1 MNTLSK
7 YIFAL
12 LVAMGSFYTG
22 QSQSIKVDAHLE
34 KATIPLGDQTKLHLT
49 VRFNVKD
56 TVNFPKLADSLLAK
70 VPIVSVNKPDTS
82 FDKNDISIET
92 IDRSYTITSF
102 DTGQYVIPQYEFKT
116 KEGVLKTAE
125 LVLTIS
131 PVAVDTSKGV
141 YDIKQPIQVSYSWL
155 EWIKDNWPKV
165 AFPILAVLVIIGII
179 WYLRKRPKKEV
190 PVKPAEPEKPEHII
204 ALDKLYALRDQK
216 LWQQDRAKEYY
227 SEMSDVM
234 RDYLERRYGIHANE
248 QTTDEIFA
256 SLRYMDITE
265 PDRAKLKQILVLAD
279 LVKFA
284 KEKPLAAENEQSISN
299 AIDFVMTT
307 QKRVIAPPPT
317 PKKEGESDELV

>member
-49 VRFNVKD
+49 IRFNAKD
-56 TVNFPKLADSLLAK
+56 SVSFPKLADSLMAK
-70 VPIVSVNKPDTS
+70 VQIVSVNKPDTS
-82 FDKNDISIET
+82 FDKSDISIET

-102 DTGQYVIPQYEFKT
+102 DTGQYVIPQYELKTKTGTFKT
-116 KEGVLKTAE
+116 PE

-141 YDIKQPIQVSYSWL
+141 YDIKQPIQVSYTWL
-155 EWIKDNWPKV
+155 EWLKDNWPKI
-165 AFPILAVLVIIGII
+165 AFPILAILVIIGVIV
-179 WYLRKRPKKEV
+179 YLRKRPKKVV
-190 PVKPAEPEKPEHII
+190 PVKPSEPEKPEHVV

-216 LWQQDRAKEYY
+216 LWQQDRTKEYY

-234 RDYLERRYGIHANE
+234 RDYLERRYSIRANE

-256 SLRYMDITE
+256 SLRYMDISE
-265 PDRAKLKQILVLAD
+265 PDRAKLKQLLVLAD

-284 KEKPLAAENEQSISN
+284 KEKPLGNDNEQSINN
-299 AIDFVMTT
+299 AIDFVVTT
-307 QKRVIAPPPT
+307 QKHITLTTQPA
-317 PKKEGESDELV
+317 KKEGGGDGLV